1 MINNHRS
8 SKGCV
13 SDSAI
18 FAIIEIL
25 FRRLKQSKSLRYNH
39 DYALCLVF
47 FSNDVQI
54 PLQELNFP
62 LRL

>member
-1 MINNHRS
+1 MINNRRS

-25 FRRLKQSKSLRYNH
+25 FRRLKQSKSLRGIITN
-39 DYALCLVF
+39 LCLVF

>member
-25 FRRLKQSKSLRYNH
+25 FRRLKQSKALRGIITN
-39 DYALCLVF
+39 LCLVF